1 MYNMFYMF
9 NDPTFFL
16 ILIGMILSL
25 AAQAKVKGTFAKYSQ
40 ITSFSGYTGAEIA
53 RKILDNAGL
62 FDVRIEHIRGNL
74 SDHYDPRNKVLRLSD
89 SVYASR
95 SVAAIGVAAHEVG
108 HAIQHQKNYAFLSIR
123 NAILPVANFGSK
135 LAFPV
140 IIMGFLFA
148 GEPLIQFG
156 IILFGAVLLFQVV
169 TLPVEFNASSRALKI
184 LSTHNYLSQDETG
197 QAKKVLSAAAMTYV
211 AAAVATFL
219 SFLRLIILFG
229 NRD

>member
-1 MYNMFYMF
+1 MFYMF
-9 NDPTFFL
+9 YDPTYFL
-16 ILIGMILSL
+16 ILIGMVLSL
-25 AAQAKVKGTFAKYSQ
+25 AAQAKVKGTFTKYSQ
-40 ITSFSGYTGAEIA
+40 VTSFSGYTGAEIA

-108 HAIQHQKNYAFLSIR
+108 HAIQHQKNYAFLTIR
-123 NAILPVANFGSK
+123 NAILPAANLGSK
-135 LAFPV
+135 LAFP
-140 IIMGFLFA
+140 IILLGLLFA
-148 GEPLIQFG
+148 GPLVQIG
-156 IILFGAVLLFQVV
+156 VILFGAVLLFQVV
-169 TLPVEFNASSRALKI
+169 TLPVEFNASSRALQI
-184 LSTHNYLSQDETG
+184 LSSHNYLSQDETE

-219 SFLRLIILFG
+219 SFIRLIILFG